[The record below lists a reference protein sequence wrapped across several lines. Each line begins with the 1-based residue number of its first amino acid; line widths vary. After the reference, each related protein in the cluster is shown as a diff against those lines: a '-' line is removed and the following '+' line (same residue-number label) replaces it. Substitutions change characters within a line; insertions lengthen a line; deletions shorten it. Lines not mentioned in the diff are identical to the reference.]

1 MGGTSAL
8 SIQYLL
14 SAGVFCHPEMHLVVN
29 LDCKEI
35 QALIRK
41 IVPEAESAILVLDQ
55 EGNPVTC
62 VNAAAEELMREPEL
76 LSRLTAAKIQ
86 FWMLD

>member
-1 MGGTSAL
+1 M
-8 SIQYLL
+8 
-14 SAGVFCHPEMHLVVN
+14 VN

-62 VNAAAEELMREPEL
+62 VNAAAEELMREPGAVE
-76 LSRLTAAKIQ
+76 SADRRKKYS
-86 FWMLD
+86 FGC